1 MVDADG
7 FRPNVG
13 IIIFNDEGKLLWA
26 KRAGQD
32 AWQFPQGGIQ
42 KHEEPEQAALR
53 ELYEEV
59 GLEPEDVEIVA
70 TSNKWLPYRLPQQ
83 YIRQNTHP
91 VCIGQ
96 KQKWFLLKLLTDTS
110 KICFDHTEKPE
121 FDHWCWVSY
130 WHPLDQVISFKR
142 DFYRIALEEFSKP
155 MNRALN
161 QSSIKNSQ
169 TFSSAS

>member
-1 MVDADG
+1 MIDADG
-7 FRPNVG
+7 YRPNVG
-13 IIIFNDEGKLLWA
+13 IIIFNDEGQLLWA

-42 KHEEPEQAALR
+42 KNEDPEQAALR

-70 TSNKWLPYRLPQQ
+70 RTNQWLPYQLPQQ
-83 YIRQNTHP
+83 FIRQNSHP

-96 KQKWFLLKLLTDTS
+96 KQKWFLLKLLSDTS

-121 FDHWCWVSY
+121 FDHWRWVSY
-130 WHPLDQVISFKR
+130 WDPLDQVISFKR
-142 DFYRIALEEFSKP
+142 EVYRLALEEFTQP
-155 MNRALN
+155 MNEALN
-161 QSSIKNSQ
+161 QPLTKIRQ
-169 TFSSAS
+169 TSSSAS

>member
-42 KHEEPEQAALR
+42 ENEKPEQAALR

-59 GLEPEDVEIVA
+59 GLEPEDVEIIA
-70 TSNKWLPYRLPQQ
+70 SSNRWLPYRLPEQ
-83 YIRQNTHP
+83 YIRQNSHP

-96 KQKWFLLKLLTDTS
+96 KQKWFLLKLLSDTS
-110 KICFDHTEKPE
+110 KICFNQTDKPE
-121 FDHWCWVSY
+121 FDHWRWVSY
-130 WHPLDQVISFKR
+130 WDPLDQVISFKR
-142 DFYRIALEEFSKP
+142 DVYRIALEEFNQP
-155 MNRALN
+155 MIRALG
-161 QSSIKNSQ
+161 QSSIKTRQ
-169 TFSSAS
+169 TFSTAS